1 MGSTEDYYKLRGVIA
16 CLYADETDQEE
27 KEKYM
32 RERVEV
38 LEKVRGEIRSNA
50 ELEEVSFEA
59 MEVHL

>member
-16 CLYADETDQEE
+16 CLYADETDQE

-38 LEKVRGEIRSNA
+38 LENVRGR
-50 ELEEVSFEA
+50 
-59 MEVHL
+59 